1 MSTLEIFE
9 RHISPFDILFRNH
22 FKSDSTF
29 QPVGNFKQ
37 PHPLNIFY
45 DDAGLNFEVAC
56 TGLTKKDIVLDIEGD
71 TLKIS
76 YNKPFE
82 ERGDDDQI
90 HSGMI
95 HNGLSKKSFDLRY
108 KIAPKFDLTKIDA
121 ALNNG
126 LLEIFIPLAE
136 EAKPKSIKIK

>member
-1 MSTLEIFE
+1 MSTLEILE

-22 FKSDSTF
+22 FKSDSVF
-29 QPVGNFKQ
+29 NPVKNSKQ
-37 PHPLNIFY
+37 PHPLNIFF
-45 DDAGLNFEVAC
+45 DDEGLHFEVAC
-56 TGLTKKDIVLDIEGD
+56 TGLTKKDVVLDIEGD

-76 YNKPFE
+76 YKKPDE
-82 ERGDDDQI
+82 ETFHEGT
-90 HSGMI
+90 I

-108 KIAPKFDLTKIDA
+108 KIAPKFDLSKTDA
-121 ALNNG
+121 SLENG

>member
-1 MSTLEIFE
+1 MSTLEILE

-22 FKSDSTF
+22 FKSDSVF
-29 QPVGNFKQ
+29 NPVKNSKQ
-37 PHPLNIFY
+37 PHPLNIFF
-45 DDAGLNFEVAC
+45 DDEGLHFEVAC
-56 TGLTKKDIVLDIEGD
+56 TGLTKKDVVLDIEGD

-76 YNKPFE
+76 YKKPDE
-82 ERGDDDQI
+82 ENFHEGT
-90 HSGMI
+90 I

-108 KIAPKFDLTKIDA
+108 KIAPKFDLSKTDA
-121 ALNNG
+121 SLENG